1 MLKSADFLGRLCLS
15 AVFVVA
21 VPSKITKFSSVV
33 EAISGQGI
41 PPALAPFLL
50 LAAIAC
56 LVVGSALLLFGKNQK
71 LGASLLLIFL
81 VPTTIIFHA
90 FPFQPKALFMNL
102 GLIGGLTL
110 AFTRSKFIEREVP
123 IDIKE

>member
-1 MLKSADFLGRLCLS
+1 MPQASVWKTVDFLGRLCLS

-33 EAISGQGI
+33 ETISGQGV
-41 PPALAPFLL
+41 PAPLAPFLL
-50 LAAIAC
+50 FAAIAC
-56 LVVGSALLLFGKNQK
+56 LVVGSVLLIFGKSQK

-110 AFTRSKFIEREVP
+110 ALTRPKFIE
-123 IDIKE
+123 

>member
-1 MLKSADFLGRLCLS
+1 MA

-33 EAISGQGI
+33 GSISGQGI
-41 PPALAPFLL
+41 PEPLAPFLL
-50 LAAIAC
+50 VAAILC
-56 LVVGSALLLFGKNQK
+56 LVVGSVLLLFGNNQR

-81 VPTTIIFHA
+81 VPTTIIFHV

-110 AFTRSKFIEREVP
+110 ALTRPKFIEG
-123 IDIKE
+123 DG

>member
-1 MLKSADFLGRLCLS
+1 MHQPSVLKSADFLGRLCLS

-21 VPSKITKFSSVV
+21 VPSKIAKFSSVV
-33 EAISGQGI
+33 SSISEKGI
-41 PPALAPFLL
+41 PEALAPFLL
-50 LAAIAC
+50 VAAIAC
-56 LVVGSALLLFGKNQK
+56 LIVGSVLLIFGKNQK

-81 VPTTIIFHA
+81 VPTTLIFHA

-110 AFTRSKFIEREVP
+110 ALTRPQYIEG
-123 IDIKE
+123 DL

>member
-1 MLKSADFLGRLCLS
+1 MHQPSVWKSVDFLGRLCLS

-21 VPSKITKFSSVV
+21 VPSKIIKFSSVV
-33 EAISGQGI
+33 SSISEKGI
-41 PPALAPFLL
+41 PEPLAPFLL

-56 LVVGSALLLFGKNQK
+56 LIVGSVLLIFGKNQK

-102 GLIGGLTL
+102 GLIGGLSLTL
-110 AFTRSKFIEREVP
+110 TRPKYIEG
-123 IDIKE
+123 DL